1 MFGTAMRIASQVHEK
16 QKDKGGNSYILHP
29 IRIAMRLR
37 TTDEELMQIA
47 ILHDVVEDSN
57 VTIDFLKKEGFSDR
71 VLVALDLLTHK
82 CDDSYEEYI
91 EKISKN
97 VDAIKIKLEDL
108 RDNSDITR
116 LKGLSVKDFKRMEK
130 YHRSYVFLRSI

>member
-1 MFGTAMRIASQVHEK
+1 MRIASQVHEK

-37 TTDEELMQIA
+37 TIDEELMQIA
-47 ILHDVVEDSN
+47 ILHDVIEDSN
-57 VTIDFLKKEGFSDR
+57 VTIDFLEKEGFSDR

-82 CDDSYEEYI
+82 PTDSYKEYI

-97 VDAIKIKLEDL
+97 ADAIKIKLEDL

-116 LKGLSVKDFKRMEK
+116 LKGLSVEDFKRMEK
-130 YHRSYVFLRSI
+130 YHRSYVFLRSV